1 VAALLLGCGGG
12 SGTPTATTAQPPLPR
27 DLRPHTRSSIAT
39 DRRTIITAAE
49 HAITLDAR
57 ARVRRHE
64 FRGPVLRTS
73 CKPRA
78 GADAGADVVVYSCIA
93 IAFVG
98 PRTVDAGAPLVS
110 GQPFQVRVDFA
121 ARRFTWCK
129 FAPPGGEGTG
139 RRGQERPPPEA
150 CGGI

>member
-1 VAALLLGCGGG
+1 
-12 SGTPTATTAQPPLPR
+12 
-27 DLRPHTRSSIAT
+27 
-39 DRRTIITAAE
+39 
-49 HAITLDAR
+49 
-57 ARVRRHE
+57 VRHHE

-73 CKPRA
+73 CTPRH
-78 GADAGADVVVYSCIA
+78 GRRGGQVYSCIA

-98 PRTVDAGAPLVS
+98 PRTLDAGKPLVS
-110 GQPFQVRVDFA
+110 GQPFQVRIDFA

-139 RRGQERPPPEA
+139 RRGEERAPAQA